1 MQATVSAGEPVT
13 GPDPRNQRLVPRFA
27 WTLYDFANTIFSF
40 AVVSGAMGL
49 WLTDDARFGAATGQ
63 AVLALAVIAS
73 VGINAIVSP
82 VLGALSDRGGR
93 RLPLLLLF
101 TALCVGPTALIA
113 LGGSIGGV
121 ILFTIANFAY
131 MSALIYYDASLKLV
145 STPAT
150 RGRTSGIG
158 VGIGYCGTV
167 FVGLILAFATIPVD
181 MRFVLAAVLY
191 GLFAIPIFLVVKE
204 PRDPDA
210 PSITFGDFLASWAQ
224 LRLTIAHARQV
235 PGLPRFLVGR
245 FFYSD
250 AVNTVIVVMSIVAV
264 QAVGFTE
271 QTTVLILLLL
281 TVVAILMS
289 FVWGRLSDRFG
300 PRVTLIAVLI
310 SWAVGLVL
318 GSLSLG
324 MMGTDPV
331 TGGPVPAMPGVAL
344 FLVAGAILG
353 SGLGGVQVTDRV
365 FMVRLSPPERVGEFF
380 GVYGLVGKAS
390 QVIGQLVYGL
400 IVFLLFDSLGTGAYQ
415 IAILS
420 LIVTMLIGLWL
431 VWPVSDRWTGSGEL
445 HAHASGSAPVG
456 PPPRLAPDR
465 APLDDRG

>member
-1 MQATVSAGEPVT
+1 M
-13 GPDPRNQRLVPRFA
+13 
-27 WTLYDFANTIFSF
+27 
-40 AVVSGAMGL
+40 
-49 WLTDDARFGAATGQ
+49 
-63 AVLALAVIAS
+63 
-73 VGINAIVSP
+73 
-82 VLGALSDRGGR
+82 
-93 RLPLLLLF
+93 LF
-101 TALCVGPTALIA
+101 FL
-113 LGGSIGGV
+113 
-121 ILFTIANFAY
+121 
-131 MSALIYYDASLKLV
+131 D
-145 STPAT
+145 
-150 RGRTSGIG
+150 
-158 VGIGYCGTV
+158 
-167 FVGLILAFATIPVD
+167 IPVD
-181 MRFVLAAVLY
+181 LRFVLAAVLY

-235 PGLPRFLVGR
+235 PGLSRFLLGR

-281 TVVAILMS
+281 TIVAILMS
-289 FVWGRLSDRFG
+289 FVWGALSDRVG

-310 SWAVGLVL
+310 SWAVGLIL
-318 GSLSLG
+318 GALSLG

-400 IVFLLFDSLGTGAYQ
+400 IVFLLLDSMGTGAYQ
-415 IAILS
+415 VAILS

-445 HAHASGSAPVG
+445 HAHDPGPRAG